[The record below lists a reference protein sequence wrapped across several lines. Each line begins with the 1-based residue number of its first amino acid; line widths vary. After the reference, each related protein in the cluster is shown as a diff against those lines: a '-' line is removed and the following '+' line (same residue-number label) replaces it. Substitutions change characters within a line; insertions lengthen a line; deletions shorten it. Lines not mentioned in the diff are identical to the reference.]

1 MLPQVD
7 ALPPGGPGPTLVLPA
22 VNVDLQVTPPASPSS
37 PLMGGA
43 LSMAGLASPGVGP
56 TMVLPRVDLRPTN
69 APGPTLQM
77 PAAQMPSPMG
87 ASPGIDLAG
96 AGPTLQMPAAW
107 VPGAAPQAARPRLV
121 DEEQAVPPGAG
132 DVLPDGAST
141 IQMATWTPPGPV
153 QPEPESWD
161 DETYDKAVPRYVSV
175 VSGAPV
181 HAPEA
186 APPSEMAK
194 PTMVMP
200 VSAIPARPTTTE
212 AAATI
217 VMGAVSVT
225 PPAVPARP
233 TTTEAAATI
242 VMGAVDIPLPD
253 PDRE

>member
-1 MLPQVD
+1 M
-7 ALPPGGPGPTLVLPA
+7 
-22 VNVDLQVTPPASPSS
+22 
-37 PLMGGA
+37 
-43 LSMAGLASPGVGP
+43 
-56 TMVLPRVDLRPTN
+56 
-69 APGPTLQM
+69 
-77 PAAQMPSPMG
+77 
-87 ASPGIDLAG
+87 
-96 AGPTLQMPAAW
+96 
-107 VPGAAPQAARPRLV
+107 
-121 DEEQAVPPGAG
+121 PPGAG

-217 VMGAVSVT
+217 VMGAV
-225 PPAVPARP
+225 
-233 TTTEAAATI
+233 
-242 VMGAVDIPLPD
+242 DIPLPD
-253 PDRE
+253 PHRE